1 MPTVVSAD
9 DRSAVVGIG
18 MEPNHR
24 LDRLGRSTLHLI
36 TLGADLRERGIG
48 LKGDHQ
54 DVRRRGAAPA
64 PDRVEGVTL
73 SPRPRGRRGF
83 STA

>member
-54 DVRRRGAAPA
+54 DVVGA
-64 PDRVEGVTL
+64 E
-73 SPRPRGRRGF
+73 PRQHQIELR
-83 STA
+83 A